1 MVLFSGK
8 EFKTFYSKNKIVHYT
23 CYSAK
28 NLTYNSQY
36 AFFDSSQYCK
46 YIRKKRPWEVS
57 FSGLSFLVSS
67 SNFNHLLLQVFSL
80 QNGSWLCI
88 SWQNK
93 KTNKQYE
100 DRQLQKPRK
109 IYDKF
114 VHLKSFT
121 RMFSRNLNIS
131 ASETYSFSWC
141 IWKINKLV
149 FMDPGK
155 DQILSICIKLV
166 PWNLY

>member
-28 NLTYNSQY
+28 TWHIIHNTPFLIAHNIVNTSE
-36 AFFDSSQYCK
+36 
-46 YIRKKRPWEVS
+46 KKDHERYS

-88 SWQNK
+88 SWQKK
-93 KTNKQYE
+93 KTNKQYD

-114 VHLKSFT
+114 VHLNSFT

-141 IWKINKLV
+141 TWKINKLV

-155 DQILSICIKLV
+155 D
-166 PWNLY
+166 